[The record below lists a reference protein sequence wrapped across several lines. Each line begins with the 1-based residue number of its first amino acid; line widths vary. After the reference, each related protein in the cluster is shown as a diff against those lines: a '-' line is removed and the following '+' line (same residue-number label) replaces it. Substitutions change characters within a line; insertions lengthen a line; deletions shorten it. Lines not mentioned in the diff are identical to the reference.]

1 MEIITLFPVD
11 FASNCY
17 ILHDRKN
24 AYVIDPSLPCDRILD
39 KLSEYGLSL
48 SGILLT
54 HGHFDHIFSAD
65 KLREATGAPLY
76 VHEDDAEMLSDS
88 VKNAHS
94 IFFGRAFTVSP
105 PEALLRDGDEIMLGD
120 EAIRVIHTP
129 GHSKGSVCF
138 DTGKLLIT
146 GDTIFAASFGRCD
159 LYGGSF
165 DTLRTSIGRLTAL
178 SELSDRV
185 IYPGHGESA
194 DLTGALNRIKNYF

>member
-17 ILHDRKN
+17 ILHDRTN
-24 AYVIDPSLPCDRILD
+24 AYVIDPSLPCERILEELT
-39 KLSEYGLSL
+39 KNGLSL

-65 KLREATGAPLY
+65 ALREATRAPLY
-76 VHEDDAEMLSDS
+76 VHKDDAQMLTDS

-94 IFFGRAFTVSP
+94 IFFGRSFTVSP
-105 PEALLRDGDEIMLGD
+105 PEALLCDGDELKLGN
-120 EAIRVIHTP
+120 ELVRVIHTP
-129 GHSKGSVCF
+129 GHSRGSVCF
-138 DTGKLLIT
+138 DTGELLIT
-146 GDTIFAASFGRCD
+146 GDTVFAASFGRCD

-165 DTLRTSIGRLTAL
+165 DTLRTSIGRLTSLAE
-178 SELSDRV
+178 SGERI

-194 DLTGALNRIKNYF
+194 TLVEALNKIKNYF